1 MKKALMY
8 MLSLLKAKL
17 AIYYYNEVR
26 ISYSFLIFFLFY
38 LVDILYIIY
47 KER

>member
-26 ISYSFLIFFLFY
+26 ISYSFLIFFFVLSCG
-38 LVDILYIIY
+38 YIIY
-47 KER
+47 YI